1 MVNTVAM
8 ATRVSTL
15 KTQGPLLL
23 TQRQQAVLEGIA
35 RRKTIKVIAH
45 QLGVSE
51 SAINQQI
58 RVLKSLFEAADLS
71 ELSHAY
77 QLYSN
82 GKTNESYRKPAY
94 RKKQLPQ
101 TSKPKPDLQAD
112 DVGMVLT
119 FNDALVYH
127 QSAPWDEIEAVR
139 VVPEVLN
146 GAYGKWVRLGLIVLV
161 TFGIFAT
168 VIVGLGAA
176 KGVSSALAAWR
187 SASESNR

>member
-1 MVNTVAM
+1 MVSTAAM
-8 ATRVSTL
+8 AASASTL
-15 KTQGPLLL
+15 KPQGTLLL
-23 TQRQQAVLEGIA
+23 TQRQLAVLEGIA

-58 RVLKSLFEAADLS
+58 RALKSLLEATDLS

-77 QLYSN
+77 ALYSN
-82 GKTNESYRKPAY
+82 TNNGEDYRKTAY
-94 RKKQLPQ
+94 RKKQLPRA
-101 TSKPKPDLQAD
+101 SEPKPDLQTD
-112 DVGMVLT
+112 DTAMVLS
-119 FNDALVYH
+119 FDDALVYH
-127 QSAPWDEIEAVR
+127 QPAPWDEIGADR

-146 GAYGKWVRLGLIVLV
+146 GAYGKWVRLGLIVLFA
-161 TFGIFAT
+161 FGIFAS

-187 SASESNR
+187 SASVSTR